1 MQNTCAL
8 TNGKVHMNLKSRSGT
23 SFHTFLLVKKA
34 HVMMEFTRWGDW

>member
-1 MQNTCAL
+1 MESPCEFEL
-8 TNGKVHMNLKSRSGT
+8 TKGT